1 MRDEAKTWWLVSGCD
16 VASSYFFFKKI
27 RVALESRDSHWYRQ
41 PLLTKWMFITQLF
54 NHASSIMWAA
64 IQKKKQTNKQTKHNA
79 CSHASSASNVHA
91 FSTSYD
97 GRNEKGQTCEGLSS
111 TRPKNKQ
118 DKVLKDKKVIDKMKK
133 GQNKK
138 SKTVRGQK
146 ANRTMW

>member
-1 MRDEAKTWWLVSGCD
+1 
-16 VASSYFFFKKI
+16 
-27 RVALESRDSHWYRQ
+27 
-41 PLLTKWMFITQLF
+41 MFITQLL
-54 NHASSIMWAA
+54 NRASSMMWAA
-64 IQKKKQTNKQTKHNA
+64 IQKNKTKQQKNKQTNKHNA

-91 FSTSYD
+91 FSTLYD

-111 TRPKNKQ
+111 ERPKNKQ

-146 ANRTMW
+146 AYRTMW